1 MVQPLTD
8 LTIIPHP
15 FGAQLDVYW
24 ALPSELPSNYKV
36 IVFKRAHEDVDDTED
51 IGRYFTDGLPTNLL
65 NYDYKKC
72 FVTDNIPIEI
82 TALADMFTGDGIT
95 YYYKAVIYD
104 KDTNEYST
112 PKAANAIPNCEIVS
126 EIQSGKEIVMKAIK
140 AMFTTFKDNN
150 EVIKAAKDI
159 DYRTYFPLEAIE
171 KDTVMLQT
179 VNGNTEESYWGDIYY
194 QDKNSIAVGDIDVEV
209 IRATFMTAAHP
220 DRRERFRKILRSRKM
235 FLKQFVKRL
244 SAQDCK
250 VIIEGDYFNPKY
262 QGQNAIGI
270 SVIFVVTLTNISVV
284 KDEYYPHIID
294 QLIIEN

>member
-1 MVQPLTD
+1 
-8 LTIIPHP
+8 
-15 FGAQLDVYW
+15 
-24 ALPSELPSNYKV
+24 
-36 IVFKRAHEDVDDTED
+36 
-51 IGRYFTDGLPTNLL
+51 
-65 NYDYKKC
+65 
-72 FVTDNIPIEI
+72 
-82 TALADMFTGDGIT
+82 
-95 YYYKAVIYD
+95 
-104 KDTNEYST
+104 
-112 PKAANAIPNCEIVS
+112 
-126 EIQSGKEIVMKAIK
+126 MKAIK